1 MTDNK
6 LKPHH
11 GLMYNHLRVK
21 NVQQLLS
28 EDNVTIP
35 EDTSFAIMLERTKNH
50 FDFEITNVWGP
61 MFPSYDMMFYTET
74 TADGYEVWVATE
86 DDQRPS
92 INEDIYYYESDWLE
106 KMSDAMT
113 DGLTIYFQELEDE
126 NYNFKDVVENVYE
139 KYYNDKKQE
148 LIKKLINDGYDWED

>member
-6 LKPHH
+6 LK
-11 GLMYNHLRVK
+11 LDEEL
-21 NVQQLLS
+21 VQQLLS
-28 EDNVTIP
+28 EDNVTTP

-50 FDFEITNVWGP
+50 FDFEITLDWAKNT
-61 MFPSYDMMFYTET
+61 DMMFYTET
-74 TADGYEVWVATE
+74 TSDGYEVWVATD

-106 KMSDAMT
+106 KMSGAMT

-126 NYNFKDVVENVYE
+126 NYNFEEVVQNVYE

-148 LIKKLINDGYDWED
+148 LIEKLIDDGYEWED

>member
-6 LKPHH
+6 LKTHH

-21 NVQQLLS
+21 NVEQLLS

-35 EDTSFAIMLERTKNH
+35 EDTSFATMLERTKNH
-50 FDFEITNVWGP
+50 FDFEITSGFAHNH
-61 MFPSYDMMFYTET
+61 DMMFYTET

-148 LIKKLINDGYDWED
+148 LIKKLIDDGYDWED

>member
-1 MTDNK
+1 
-6 LKPHH
+6 
-11 GLMYNHLRVK
+11 MYNHLRVK

-50 FDFEITNVWGP
+50 FDFEITLDWAKNT
-61 MFPSYDMMFYTET
+61 DMMFYTET
-74 TADGYEVWVATE
+74 TSDGYEVWVATD

-126 NYNFKDVVENVYE
+126 NYNFEEVVQGVYE
-139 KYYNDKKQE
+139 EYYNDKKQE
-148 LIKKLINDGYDWED
+148 LIEKLIDDGYEWEEE